1 MGREF
6 EAVEQGPGQ
15 DTAPHQLAGAFDI
28 VLISGQNVYL
38 VVKQRGGNS
47 F

>member
-15 DTAPHQLAGAFDI
+15 DTTPYQLAGAFDI
-28 VLISGQNVYL
+28 VLISGQNVCL